1 MSENSTFKQQ
11 YLWGTLSYYV
21 VWIIVFSVIIDQ
33 ATKHLLVSAL
43 ELKTKG
49 AFNVA
54 PFFNLVYVENR
65 GISYGLFQ
73 QTTTLGRTILSL
85 ISFGASIFLWVWSV
99 RVKEKLTGYSL
110 GLIIGGAIG
119 NGIDRAF
126 LGPVIDF
133 LHFFVGNFSWYVFNI
148 ADVCIVIGVI
158 GVLFDTFFGKSKSST
173 PSSS

>member
-11 YLWGTLSYYV
+11 YLWGPLSYYV
-21 VWIIVFSVIIDQ
+21 AIILIVSIIFDQ
-33 ATKHLLVSAL
+33 VTKHFLVNAL
-43 ELKTKG
+43 ELKTRG
-49 AFNVA
+49 AYNIA

-73 QTTTLGRTILSL
+73 QTTIFGRIILSA
-85 ISFGASIFLWVWSV
+85 ISFGASIFLWAWSV

-110 GLIIGGAIG
+110 GLIIGGALG

-148 ADVCIVIGVI
+148 ADVCIVVGVV
-158 GVLFDTFFGKSKSST
+158 GVLFDSFFGKSKSTTQSE
-173 PSSS
+173 